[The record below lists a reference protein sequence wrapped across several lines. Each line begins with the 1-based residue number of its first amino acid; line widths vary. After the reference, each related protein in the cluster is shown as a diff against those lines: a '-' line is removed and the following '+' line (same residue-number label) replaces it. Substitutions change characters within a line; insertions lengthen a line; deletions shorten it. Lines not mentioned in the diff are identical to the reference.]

1 MAASDGL
8 FLNVTNKIRCLYI
21 HINVCFSNRLSIC
34 LKKKQVGSYRYCVYA
49 NARFSVNVVDKV

>member
-21 HINVCFSNRLSIC
+21 HINVCFSNRLSIS

-49 NARFSVNVVDKV
+49 NAANV